1 MQPTKNSFFDFRI
14 LISLFI
20 IIAGIILLAEN
31 LWFDT
36 HINIWEWWPLI
47 LIIIGIGNFTQPA
60 SNRQPFTG
68 MILIGLGVIFLGNA
82 LDIFYFNI
90 GDLWPIILILVGLAI
105 IRGHAWKSGKEI
117 LDHDSINLSM
127 MLGGGE
133 YRFSS
138 KQFKGGKVTAFMGGG
153 TLDLTEAEMDGDEVE
168 LDVFAMMGGL
178 EIRIPKHWQINVQAT
193 PLMGGVDDKTYNS
206 NNISDSGDFTQA
218 VKRLTIKGTLIMG
231 GLEVRN

>member
-1 MQPTKNSFFDFRI
+1 MQNHKNNWFDIRI

-20 IIAGIILLAEN
+20 IVAGIILLADN
-31 LWFDT
+31 LGFET
-36 HINIWEWWPLI
+36 YINIWEWWPLI
-47 LIIIGIGNFTQPA
+47 LIFIGIGHLTRPA
-60 SNRQPFTG
+60 TNRQPFTG
-68 MILIGLGVIFLGNA
+68 IIFIGIGVVFLGNA

-90 GDLWPIILILVGLAI
+90 GDLWPIVLILVGLGM
-105 IRGHAWKSGKEI
+105 IRGHAWKSSKEV

-153 TLDLTEAEMDGDEVE
+153 TLDLSEAEMEGDEVE
-168 LDVFAMMGGL
+168 LDVFAMMGGM

-193 PLMGGVDDKTYNS
+193 PLMGGVDDSS
-206 NNISDSGDFTQA
+206 NNVSASGDFAQA
-218 VKRLTIKGTLIMG
+218 IKRLTIKGTLIMG